1 MSTFSSSINDSA
13 VLTAMDA
20 LIKRVNNAQPILQ
33 AVGDDIVERSKER
46 FTTSSGP
53 DGQPWAKNSAVT
65 LSRYLAKAGGSF
77 KKNGSLSKKGEAR
90 SAGKKPLIGDSRD
103 LGRQIF
109 AQASDASVTVGVSP
123 VYAAIQQFGGTKSNF
138 PKLWGDIPARPFLPI
153 KPDGTI
159 YPTDESLII
168 AQLSKYFA
176 GDL

>member
-1 MSTFSSSINDSA
+1 MGNFSISINDA
-13 VLTAMDA
+13 PVFAALDA
-20 LIKRVNNAQPILQ
+20 LAKRVNQAQPFLQ

-46 FTTSSGP
+46 FTSSTGP

-65 LSRYLAKAGGSF
+65 LSRYLTKTGGSF
-77 KKNGSLSKKGEAR
+77 KKDGSLSKKGVAR
-90 SAGKKPLIGDSRD
+90 QAGKKPLIGNSRD
-103 LGRQIF
+103 LSRQIF

-123 VYAAIQQFGGTKSNF
+123 VYAAIQQFGGKKAQF

-159 YPTDESLII
+159 YPTEQGLII
-168 AQLSKYFA
+168 DQLNKYFA